1 MCRLPGAPI
10 SGVALSNIVM
20 PGSTT
25 PATTVS
31 QVNPTNLSDHGTVT
45 ITP

>member
-1 MCRLPGAPI
+1 
-10 SGVALSNIVM
+10 M

-25 PATTVS
+25 PATTLS
-31 QVNPTNLSDHGTVT
+31 QVNLTNLSDYGTVT